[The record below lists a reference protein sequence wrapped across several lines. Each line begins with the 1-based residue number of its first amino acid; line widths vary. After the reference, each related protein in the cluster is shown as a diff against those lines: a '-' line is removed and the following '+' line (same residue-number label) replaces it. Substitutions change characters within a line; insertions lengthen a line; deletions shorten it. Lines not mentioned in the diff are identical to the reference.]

1 MSKLALVQTDPAP
14 AAQADNAPQY
24 SEGARLLIEDY
35 QAALEAGRYFKLYN
49 AESPH
54 PRLISGDCYTEPLPM
69 SFLPDDFASFCREQG
84 RTPPSPLPSPTY
96 LGYRLQTVTGTIF
109 TPNGPPLVRPKRS
122 RHRYVNTFKQYEH
135 EQVPLPLS
143 PHFLLLLE
151 AMFPD
156 ADERHTFT
164 QYVAHMFQRPEVR
177 PSWHPML
184 LSTTGTGKG
193 FLFDSILTPLLC
205 GQTRLVKRYNELT
218 GRFANVMRGT
228 LLVQLDDCKSRRD
241 DQQTQLKSLM
251 SEERV
256 LLEEKG
262 LAAGMVATYTRFF
275 LASNEEVP
283 LDIDDTDRRWW
294 IPRRMEYSH
303 GLTGDEGRKE
313 RKDNVIQPLAEWL
326 ALPGALEAV
335 HAFFMA
341 YPLTDFDPKSPP
353 MTETRREQI
362 AKSVTVEQAFALD
375 FLMAHDTHVLKS
387 EELSAAFTEAG
398 MTKPGNQAVGKL
410 LADAGYRQESL
421 YMSGKKTR
429 WWLPVAMTK
438 HEAEAILAVP
448 PEF

>member
-1 MSKLALVQTDPAP
+1 MSKLALVQSDPAP
-14 AAQADNAPQY
+14 QAEEAPKYSQAAR
-24 SEGARLLIEDY
+24 ELIADY
-35 QAALEAGRYFKLYN
+35 QAALEAGRYFKLYS
-49 AESPH
+49 ADSQH
-54 PRLISGDCYTEPLPM
+54 ARLISGDCYMEPLPM
-69 SFLPDDFASFCREQG
+69 SFLPDDFAGFCREQG

-96 LGYRLQTVTGTIF
+96 LGCRLQTVTGTIF

-122 RHRYVNTFKQYEH
+122 RHRYVNTFRQFEPEH
-135 EQVPLPLS
+135 APLPLS

-156 ADERHTFT
+156 PAERHTFT
-164 QYVAHMFQRPEVR
+164 QYVAHMFQRPEER

-184 LSTTGTGKG
+184 LSVTGAGKG
-193 FLFDSILTPLLC
+193 FIFDSILTPLLC
-205 GQTRLVKRYNELT
+205 GQTRLVKRYSELT

-228 LLVQLDDCKSRRD
+228 LLVQLDDCKSKRD

-294 IPRRMEYSH
+294 IPARMGYSH

-313 RKDNVIQPLAEWL
+313 RKSNIIQPLADWL
-326 ALPGALEAV
+326 KLPGALEAI
-335 HAFFMA
+335 HAYFMGYDLA
-341 YPLTDFDPKSPP
+341 GFDAKTPP

-375 FLMAHDTHVLKS
+375 FLTAHGTHVLKS

-410 LADAGYRQESL
+410 LADAGYRQEAL
-421 YMSGKKTR
+421 YVSGKKSR
-429 WWLPVAMTK
+429 WWLPVAMPK
-438 HEAEAILAVP
+438 HEAEVVLALP
-448 PEF
+448 ADF